1 MEGKRKRPFLE
12 DIEDDDKS
20 NKQKKVRFPKGK
32 KVKSVD
38 ERVDRGKAEED
49 GPSDLKDPRLAAKER
64 AMLRSLITDEGFSG
78 DINDA
83 SAAEVAY
90 EENENFV
97 EDGIQIEPFNLE
109 KEREEGYFDA
119 DGNFVEYINEN
130 EIKDAWLDSVQVHER
145 YVGKTSVASINE
157 DDEKD
162 DGRDLSS
169 EEIGMMKSRIANLLE
184 PGETVLQAL
193 RRLKGRSN
201 KSKEKMSTETQ
212 LLFDQLTEDANKLL
226 DHGEYN
232 VYHDKQ
238 EVFKREAEG
247 YERLAIARGKVAA
260 ISEGLEDSGNGMEKG
275 LSSGVTGLGAASSAP
290 SDGDVGPSIPSVST
304 AEISGCDGDAFDMFG
319 DDEDNATAIASQPS
333 SDGLNAISGAG
344 SLQNDYVYDETSG
357 YYYSSS
363 LGYYYDPSTGLFC
376 QATSGQWYSFNEET
390 GTYSEIQEV
399 ASNAN

>member
-12 DIEDDDKS
+12 EIDDDDKS

-32 KVKSVD
+32 KVKSGD
-38 ERVDRGKAEED
+38 ERVERGKAEDE
-49 GPSDLKDPRLAAKER
+49 GPSDVKDPRLAAKER
-64 AMLRSLITDEGFSG
+64 AMLRNLNTAEGLSG
-78 DINDA
+78 DPNDA

-119 DGNFVEYINEN
+119 EGNFVEYINEN
-130 EIKDAWLDSVQVHER
+130 EIKDAWLDSVQVDER

-157 DDEKD
+157 DDDKD

-232 VYHDKQ
+232 VYHDKR

-247 YERLAIARGKVAA
+247 YERLALARGKVAS
-260 ISEGLEDSGNGMEKG
+260 ISEGLEGSGYGMEKG
-275 LSSGVTGLGAASSAP
+275 LSSSLTSPGTASSAL
-290 SDGDVGPSIPSVST
+290 SDVNVGPPIPSVST
-304 AEISGCDGDAFDMFG
+304 AEIPSHDGDAFDMFG
-319 DDEDNATAIASQPS
+319 DDEDNGTAIAGQS
-333 SDGLNAISGAG
+333 SSNGLNAISGAE

-363 LGYYYDPSTGLFC
+363 LGYYYDPSTGLYC

-390 GTYSEIQEV
+390 GAYKEIQEV